1 MVTGISGEFQ
11 KCGDEDGIPLR
22 RRKCLDP
29 KCIDPKCIAKAPAYR
44 VLLECQVLRE
54 CQVRSSKTSGHSGE
68 ILKTPPLTLEN
79 RSAPLYESRRCARMA

>member
-22 RRKCLDP
+22 RR